1 MGDMPRV
8 NPVTVEIIRNAL
20 QSAAEDMNA
29 SLFRSAFSPVIYEM
43 KDCSVG
49 IFNEKAEMLGQSAGL
64 PIFLGNLEECIRK
77 TIDLYGLDF
86 FQEGDILI
94 MNDAYMTGTH
104 LNDVTV
110 FAPIFLDGQLI
121 GFSAN
126 RAHWL
131 DVGSK
136 DPGESTDSTEIYQEG
151 IRLGPTKIIER
162 GRLRVD
168 IVDLIVRNSRFHEA
182 AEGDMN
188 AQISACLTGEK
199 RYKEIVARF
208 GLETVRAAIE
218 DIFAQSE
225 RLDRD
230 VITAIPDGIY
240 EAEGFLD
247 NDGQTD
253 EPVKVHVKVIISG
266 SDMTIDLEGSSPQTK
281 GATNCG
287 FPQTVSAC
295 RVAYKALISPRS
307 PVNGGNFRALTV
319 KASPRSIFAAEEPA
333 AVQWYFSH
341 LGLLI
346 DLIIKALAP
355 VIPDRGAAAHYGDSM
370 CINFAG
376 VDPRDG
382 APFLT
387 VEATVGGWGAFN
399 GGDGENAVINNVSG
413 DFKNLPVE
421 VMESKYPITVTRYA
435 IRPNS
440 GGPGKFRGG
449 NGVIREYQIHCDEVS
464 VYLWWERSKTP
475 AWGILG
481 GQAGKPPI
489 VAINPSTSGEKRV
502 LKVNGMKLKRGDVV
516 RVESGGGGGY
526 GVPLERDPWRVKED
540 VIDGYIDEAH
550 AESAYGVRFGA
561 GTYEIDVVGTHD
573 LRAEMRSAGVQLGAH
588 MRAGRSACSSVLSV
602 IR

>member
-1 MGDMPRV
+1 MSEKLHV

-49 IFNEKAEMLGQSAGL
+49 LFNEKALMLGQSAGL
-64 PIFLGNLEECIRK
+64 PIFLGNLEECIKK
-77 TIDLYGLDF
+77 TIELYGIDF
-86 FQEGDILI
+86 FQEGDVLI

-104 LNDVTV
+104 LNDVSV
-110 FAPIFLDGQLI
+110 FAPIFLDGELI

-151 IRLGPTKIIER
+151 IRLGPTKIVER
-162 GRLRVD
+162 GRPRVD
-168 IVDLIVRNSRFHEA
+168 VVDFIVRNSRFHEA
-182 AEGDMN
+182 AQGDMN

-199 RYKEIVARF
+199 RYKEIVSRF
-208 GLETVRAAIE
+208 GLETVRSATE

-225 RLDRD
+225 RLDRE
-230 VITAIPDGIY
+230 VIAAIPDGIY
-240 EAEGFLD
+240 EAEGSLD

-253 EPVKVHVKVIISG
+253 EPVKVHVKIIKQG
-266 SDMTIDLEGSSPQTK
+266 TEITIDLAGSSPQTK

-295 RVAYKALISPRS
+295 RVAYKALINPQA

-319 KASPRSIFAAEEPA
+319 KAPPRSIFTAEEPA

-346 DLIIKALAP
+346 DLIVKALAP
-355 VIPDRGAAAHYGDSM
+355 VIPERVAAAHYGDSM

-376 VDPRDG
+376 VDPRNG
-382 APFLT
+382 TPFLT
-387 VEATVGGWGAFN
+387 VEATVGGWGAFHW
-399 GGDGENAVINNVSG
+399 GDGQNAVINNVSG

-421 VMESKYPITVTRYA
+421 VMEAKYPVTVTWYD

-440 GGPGKFRGG
+440 GGPGEFRGG
-449 NGVIREYQIHCDEVS
+449 NGVIREYELHCDDGS

-481 GQAGKPPI
+481 GQAGQPPVVI
-489 VAINPSTSGEKRV
+489 INPSTSREKRIF
-502 LKVNGMKLKRGDVV
+502 KVNGLKLDREDSV

-526 GVPLERDPWRVKED
+526 GDPLERDPQRVKED
-540 VIDGYIDEAH
+540 VMDGYIDKTQ
-550 AESAYGVRFGA
+550 AESAHGIRFIA
-561 GTYEIDVVGTHD
+561 GTDNIDVEATNN
-573 LRAEMRSAGVQLGAH
+573 LRAKLRSD
-588 MRAGRSACSSVLSV
+588 RTIS
-602 IR
+602 

>member
-1 MGDMPRV
+1 MGQQPCV

-49 IFNEKAEMLGQSAGL
+49 IFNDKAEMLGQSAGL
-64 PIFLGNLEECIRK
+64 PIFLGNLEECIK
-77 TIDLYGLDF
+77 TTISMYGLDF
-86 FQEGDILI
+86 FQEGDVLI
-94 MNDAYMTGTH
+94 INDAYMTGTH

-110 FAPIFLDGQLI
+110 FAPIFLDGQII

-151 IRLGPTKIIER
+151 IRIGPTKIVER
-162 GRLRVD
+162 GRLRRDV
-168 IVDLIVRNSRFHEA
+168 VDLIVRNSRFHEA

-208 GLETVRAAIE
+208 GLDTIRAATL
-218 DIFAQSE
+218 DIFAQAE
-225 RLDRD
+225 RLDRE
-230 VITAIPDGIY
+230 VIAAIPDGVY
-240 EAEGFLD
+240 EAEGCLD
-247 NDGQTD
+247 NDGQSD
-253 EPVKVHVKVIISG
+253 EPVKVYVKVIISG
-266 SDMTIDLEGSSPQTK
+266 SDMTIDLEGSSPQAK
-281 GATNCG
+281 GSTNCG

-295 RVAYKALISPRS
+295 RVAYKALINPQA

-319 KASPRSIFAAEEPA
+319 KAPPRSIFTAQEPA
-333 AVQWYFSH
+333 AVQWYFTP

-355 VIPDRGAAAHYGDSM
+355 VLPERTAAAHYGDSM

-376 VDPRDG
+376 TDPREG
-382 APFLT
+382 TPFLT
-387 VEATVGGWGAFN
+387 VEATVGGWGAFSW
-399 GGDGENAVINNVSG
+399 GDGQNALINNVSG

-421 VMESKYPITVTRYA
+421 VMETKYPVTVTRYA

-440 GGPGKFRGG
+440 GGAGKYRGG
-449 NGVIREYQIHCDEVS
+449 NGVIREYQVHCDDGT

-481 GQAGKPPI
+481 GQDGKPPV
-489 VAINPSTSGEKRV
+489 VAINPATPRERRV
-502 LKVNGMKLKRGDVV
+502 LKVNGMKLERADVV

-526 GVPLERDPWRVKED
+526 GDPLERDPALVTED
-540 VIDGYIDEAH
+540 LLDGYVDVAE
-550 AESAYGVRFGA
+550 AESAYGVRFIY
-561 GTYEIDVVGTHD
+561 GTDKVDVKATSE
-573 LRAEMRSAGVQLGAH
+573 LRAMMSSA
-588 MRAGRSACSSVLSV
+588 RKAGHSLQGGR
-602 IR
+602 R

>member
-1 MGDMPRV
+1 MSQDVRV

-49 IFNEKAEMLGQSAGL
+49 LFNEKAEMLGQSAGL
-64 PIFLGNLEECIRK
+64 PIFLGNLDECIKK
-77 TIDLYGLDF
+77 TIEMYGIDF
-86 FQEGDILI
+86 FQEGDVLI
-94 MNDAYMTGTH
+94 INDAYMTGTH

-110 FAPIFLDGQLI
+110 YAPIFLDGQII

-151 IRLGPTKIIER
+151 IRLGPTKIIDK
-162 GRLRVD
+162 GRARID
-168 IVDLIVRNSRFHEA
+168 IIDLIVRNSRFHEA
-182 AEGDMN
+182 AMGDMN

-199 RYKEIVARF
+199 RFKEIVGRF
-208 GLETVRAAIE
+208 GLNTVRAAVT

-225 RLDRD
+225 AIDRG
-230 VITAIPDGIY
+230 VVAGIADGTY

-247 NDGQTD
+247 NDGQGD
-253 EPVKVHVKVIISG
+253 EPVRVRVKVIIAG
-266 SDMTIDLEGSSPQTK
+266 SDMIIDLEGSSPQTK

-287 FPQTVSAC
+287 LPQTVSAC
-295 RVAYKALISPRS
+295 RVAYKALVSPQS
-307 PVNGGNFRALTV
+307 PVNGGNFRGLTV
-319 KASPRSIFAAEEPA
+319 KALRRSIFAAEEPA

-346 DLIIKALAP
+346 DLITKALAP
-355 VIPDRGAAAHYGDSM
+355 AIPRRAAAAHYGDSM

-376 VDPRDG
+376 TDPHTG

-387 VEATVGGWGAFN
+387 VEATVGGWGAFD
-399 GGDGENAVINNVSG
+399 GGDGQNALINNVSG

-421 VMESKYPITVTRYA
+421 VLESKYPVTVNRYEL
-435 IRPNS
+435 RPNS
-440 GGPGKFRGG
+440 GGPGRFRGG
-449 NGVIREYQIHCDEVS
+449 NGVVREYQVHCEDGS
-464 VYLWWERSKTP
+464 LYLWWERSKNP

-481 GQAGKPPI
+481 GHPGKPPA
-489 VAINPSTSGEKRV
+489 VVVNPSTPGEKRI
-502 LKVNGMKLKRGDVV
+502 LKVNGMKVRSGDVI

-526 GVPLERDPWRVKED
+526 GDPLERETEQVRED
-540 VIDGYIDEAH
+540 LLDGYIDRAH
-550 AESAYGVRFGA
+550 ADSVYGARVLPGTEELNSEVFKVGA
-561 GTYEIDVVGTHD
+561 TEG
-573 LRAEMRSAGVQLGAH
+573 
-588 MRAGRSACSSVLSV
+588 
-602 IR
+602 